1 MNILKGVVFVPFI
14 NVKTNAKLNE
24 AQKLAVENALSDAIS
39 LIPGKSDRYLMLA
52 VEDGLSM
59 MFHRD
64 AQSPAAMVEVKIF
77 GSAPKS
83 AYEKLTAS
91 ICDILSREAGVD
103 GSGCYVKFEEVSLW
117 GYDSFMF

>member
-1 MNILKGVVFVPFI
+1 MPFI

-91 ICDILSREAGVD
+91 ICDILSREVNNRSEGN
-103 GSGCYVKFEEVSLW
+103 L
-117 GYDSFMF
+117 